1 MFLEMII
8 VFMLKCKVVDLDDQW
23 PMFQKSFWVDHVC
36 SFFATFKKNWKS
48 NYAKWKYVVHLIV
61 DPQFYSTKF
70 NMNIVHNT
78 LQSIQMWQSKWPY
91 YKIVNN
97 MENNLNQESEN
108 HG

>member
-1 MFLEMII
+1 MFAPSLPHFEFFGRTI
-8 VFMLKCKVVDLDDQW
+8 V
-23 PMFQKSFWVDHVC
+23 PNEIH
-36 SFFATFKKNWKS
+36 
-48 NYAKWKYVVHLIV
+48 VVHLIV
-61 DPQFYSTKF
+61 DLQFYSIKF

-108 HG
+108 RS